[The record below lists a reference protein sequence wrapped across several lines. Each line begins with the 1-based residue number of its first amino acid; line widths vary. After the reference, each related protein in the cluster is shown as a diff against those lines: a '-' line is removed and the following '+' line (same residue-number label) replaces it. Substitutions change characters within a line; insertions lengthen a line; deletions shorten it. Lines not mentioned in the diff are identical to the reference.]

1 MENLWTF
8 LAVLGVAVIL
18 AAIVVMAGVFE
29 GIMAA
34 LDDIFGKV
42 GEKED

>member
-1 MENLWTF
+1 METIWTG
-8 LAVLGVAVIL
+8 LAVCLIAVVL

-34 LDDIFGKV
+34 LDDTFGKV